1 VPAETVPFDDD
12 QKGEAMR
19 LENKVAVITGAGAGL
34 GREAALLFAR
44 EGASIV
50 ATDIEGDRAE
60 ETAQLI
66 RDAGGAARAQK
77 TDVTS
82 EAEVKGAIQSA
93 VDEFGKLDV
102 LYNNAGIPVPG
113 FGTVPFW
120 ELSEADLRKVIDVN
134 LLGVMFGCKHAVPP
148 MRDNGGG
155 AIVVTSSAGGLAAY
169 PGFAAYC
176 AAKGGVNQLV
186 HALAVDLGQF
196 NIRVNAICPT
206 HGMSANFAMAPGDPV
221 LGKSYEEMAGD
232 WDPHATPIPL
242 KKDRPPSLLDNA
254 YGALF
259 FASDESAYMSGVV
272 MPTCDGGT
280 LSRVALMF

>member
-1 VPAETVPFDDD
+1 
-12 QKGEAMR
+12 MR

-44 EGASIV
+44 EGAGIV

-60 ETAQLI
+60 ETAQRI
-66 RDAGGAARAQK
+66 REAGGAAIAQK
-77 TDVTS
+77 TDVTN
-82 EAEVKGAIQSA
+82 EAEVHGAIESA

-102 LYNNAGIPVPG
+102 MYNNAGIPVPG

-134 LLGVMFGCKHAVPP
+134 LLGVMFGCKHAVAP
-148 MRDNGGG
+148 MRANGGG
-155 AIVVTSSAGGLAAY
+155 SIVVTSSAGGLAAY
-169 PGFAAYC
+169 PGFSAYC

-221 LGKSYEEMAGD
+221 LSKSYEEMAGE
-232 WDPHATPIPL
+232 WDANATPIPL

-259 FASDESAYMSGVV
+259 FASDDSAYMSGVV

>member
-1 VPAETVPFDDD
+1 
-12 QKGEAMR
+12 MR

-34 GREAALLFAR
+34 GRESALLFAR

-50 ATDIEGDRAE
+50 ATDIEAGRAE

-66 RDAGGAARAQK
+66 REAGGSAIARK
-77 TDVTS
+77 TDVTQ
-82 EAEVKGAIQSA
+82 EEEVKTAIQAA
-93 VDEFGKLDV
+93 VDEYGKLDV
-102 LYNNAGIPVPG
+102 MYNNAGIPVPG

-120 ELSEADLRKVIDVN
+120 ELSEAALRKVIDVN
-134 LLGVMFGCKHAVPP
+134 LLGVMFGCKHAVAP
-148 MRDNGGG
+148 MRENGGG
-155 AIVVTSSAGGLAAY
+155 SIVVTSSAGGLAAY
-169 PGFAAYC
+169 PGFSVYC

-206 HGMSANFAMAPGDPV
+206 HGMSANFAMAPDDPV
-221 LGKSYEEMAGD
+221 VGKSYEESLPE
-232 WDPHATPIPL
+232 WDPDATMIPL

-259 FASDESAYMSGVV
+259 FACDESAYMSGVV

-280 LSRVALMF
+280 LSRVALVF